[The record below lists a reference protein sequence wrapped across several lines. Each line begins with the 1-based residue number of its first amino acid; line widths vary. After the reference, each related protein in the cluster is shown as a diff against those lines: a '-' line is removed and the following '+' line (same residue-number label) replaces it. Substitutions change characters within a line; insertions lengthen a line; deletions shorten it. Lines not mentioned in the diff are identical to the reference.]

1 MTIEQEL
8 ETNHSYYRLKYEFR
22 TTQGVRK
29 TDEIYIKYDSSISKW
44 DIMYQIYNMEQ
55 VRHTFEFNTLRVI
68 DKDQYTKEEF
78 YTIRPTEYFQVE
90 IGKSIEIIF

>member
-1 MTIEQEL
+1 MTIEQQL
-8 ETNHSYYRLKYEFR
+8 ETNHSYYRLEYEFR

-44 DIMYQIYNMEQ
+44 DIMRQIYNMER

-68 DKDQYTKEEF
+68 DKDQYMKEEF

-90 IGKSIEIIF
+90 IGKPIEIIF

>member
-22 TTQGVRK
+22 TTQGIRK
-29 TDEIYIKYDSSISKW
+29 TDEIYVKYDSSISKW
-44 DIMYQIYNMEQ
+44 DVMHQIYNMER
-55 VRHTFEFNTLRVI
+55 VRHIFEFNTLRVI

-78 YTIRPTEYFQVE
+78 YSIRPTEYFQVE
-90 IGKSIEIIF
+90 IGKPIEIIF